1 MFGRRM
7 VIALTGQRRVG
18 KSFVMKAVIEE
29 KRRDDNANII
39 YIDKERTEF
48 DDIATYKDLE
58 SYVKERLMNGKD
70 NYLFIDEVQE
80 IEDFEKTILDLQ
92 ASGKCEIMLTGSNAK
107 MLSGEL
113 ATRLRGRYIDYRI
126 RGLSYTEF
134 LRFHDM
140 PDSDESLGLY
150 LQSGG
155 LPGLMHIG
163 LDNSDLVADYLT
175 SVYNTILLRDII
187 EREKIRNIPLLKMLV
202 RFLSDNIGKQFSARS
217 ISNYLKGQKADVS
230 ANIILSYL
238 DFLSNAY
245 IVDRVGRYNIHGKK
259 ILEFDE
265 KFYFEDMGLRNVIIG
280 GNRRFDI
287 EKVME
292 NVVYK
297 HLARLG
303 YTIYVGQLQ
312 KAEIDFVAENQSGT
326 IYVQVTYLLATED
339 TVNREFGNLKLIKDN
354 HPKYVVSMD
363 RTYGVTNIDGIR
375 HIHLRDFLKT
385 TSF

>member
-29 KRRDDNANII
+29 KRREGNANII

-58 SYVKERLMNGKD
+58 SYVKERLMDGKD

-80 IEDFEKTILDLQ
+80 IGEFEKTVLDLQ

-150 LQSGG
+150 LQNGG

-163 LDNSDLVADYLT
+163 LDNPDLVADYLT

-202 RFLSDNIGKQFSARS
+202 RFLSDNVGKQFSARS

-280 GNRRFDI
+280 GNRKFDI